1 MDLPSLQNEFAVF
14 PARHTHA
21 TDQINHERES
31 RTEVYQK
38 VQAGT
43 VVMRDTSVQHDST
56 RVSKERTATHC
67 LTFAEFL
74 RGRRSIAKAL
84 WICEAAVA
92 EFPPSL
98 KTLDAVGSHAI
109 CQHLGRGPISVLSA
123 FVIQPRLAIFAQSIW
138 AYAPSARGSTGSSLT
153 GRWWWRRRSWW
164 RRRRRRRC
172 LAYSADKHF
181 AASSVR
187 PGI

>member
-1 MDLPSLQNEFAVF
+1 VFALDLPSLQNEFAVF
-14 PARHTHA
+14 TARHTHA
-21 TDQINHERES
+21 TDEIDHERQS

-38 VQAGT
+38 VQAGS
-43 VVMRDTSVQHDST
+43 VVMRNASVQHDST
-56 RVSKERTATHC
+56 RVRKERMATHG

-92 EFPPSL
+92 EFPPGL
-98 KTLDAVGSHAI
+98 KTLDAVGSHAR
-109 CQHLGRGPISVLSA
+109 CQHLGRGLPVSVLSA
-123 FVIQPRLAIFAQSIW
+123 FVIQARLALCAQGIW
-138 AYAPSARGSTGSSLT
+138 AYAPSARGSNGSSLT
-153 GRWWWRRRSWW
+153 GRWWWR